1 MQITN
6 ILLYGKNGK
15 MRNLSFNIGK
25 VNIITGDSKTGKTA
39 IIDIVDYCLGSSEFK
54 VAEGVVKEHVF
65 WYAVKFQ
72 LKQGQL
78 LIARPNP
85 IKNKRSASDV
95 YFLQADN
102 IEIPK
107 FEELISNINVDVL
120 VSKLT
125 NIIGIE
131 EYKHQVDNFS
141 RPATPV
147 SFKHSRYYC
156 FQPQTDIDQRDFLFY
171 HQTKEDGRIAQAMKD
186 TLPYFLG
193 AIESET
199 IQLERQLADKRRTRN
214 RLEREVKD
222 AQSVIE
228 KSLGQV
234 FELLNE
240 AKQVGLIS
248 FDTIAENREIGL
260 NILTEIAQKD
270 DIDDMPNI
278 ENELLL
284 NLQEDLNFL
293 TQIRSSI
300 NNDIKAAENYEKER
314 RNYTGETQHQIL
326 RLESVNIFTANN
338 DIDNSVCPLCDNP
351 LLVKIPTI
359 EQITNSLEKI
369 KSNLEVTEKEQPRLR
384 NYLDELQQHKT
395 TINGQIYEIEKSI
408 NGIYKEVEQA
418 KKTKD
423 LNIRKGRVLGRIS
436 LYLESKVEAG
446 DFSTTKQRINE
457 LEIEIEQL
465 QHLLSSEEKDD
476 RLENALDQISVQ
488 MTNWAKE
495 LELEFKERKIKFDVK
510 KLTLFIISEDR
521 TIKFDQT
528 GSGENWVSYHLLI
541 HFALHNYFIKH
552 KRPVPNFLILDQLS
566 QAYFPPEK
574 DIKGTGEIEQ
584 SEDDKA
590 IKRLFEFIFAKTA
603 ALEGNF
609 QTIIID
615 HAKLNDSYFK
625 DAIIEEW
632 RNGIKLVPVEWTID
646 DE

>member
-39 IIDIVDYCLGSSEFK
+39 IIDIVDYCLGSNEFK
-54 VAEGVVKEHVF
+54 VAEGVVREHVF

-72 LKQGQL
+72 LKHGQL

-85 IKNKRSASDV
+85 IKYHRSGSDV

-102 IEIPK
+102 VEIPK
-107 FEELISNINVDVL
+107 FENLKSNINVDTL

-125 NIIGIE
+125 NIIGID

-141 RPATPV
+141 RQATPV
-147 SFKHSRYYC
+147 SFKHSRFYC

-193 AIESET
+193 AIESEAV
-199 IQLERQLADKRRTRN
+199 QLERQLADKRRTRN

-222 AQSVIE
+222 AQSIIE
-228 KSLGQV
+228 NSLGQV
-234 FELLNE
+234 FELMNE
-240 AKQVGLIS
+240 AKQVGLIPL
-248 FDTIAENREIGL
+248 DVIAENREIGL
-260 NILTEIAQKD
+260 GILTSIAQKD
-270 DIDDMPNI
+270 DINDIPNI
-278 ENELLL
+278 ENELLSEL
-284 NLQEDLNFL
+284 QGNLRIL
-293 TQIRSSI
+293 TQNRSSI
-300 NNDIKAAENYEKER
+300 NNDIKIAESYERESR
-314 RNYTGETQHQIL
+314 SYVGETQQQIS
-326 RLESVNIFTANN
+326 RLESVNIFAHKNN
-338 DIDNSVCPLCDNP
+338 VNNSTCPLCDSE

-369 KSNLEVTEKEQPRLR
+369 KNNLEVTQKEQPRLR
-384 NYLDELQQHKT
+384 HYLDELQQKKT
-395 TINGQIYEIEKSI
+395 TINGQINEVEKSI
-408 NGIYKEVEQA
+408 NGIYRELEQA
-418 KKTKD
+418 KRLKD

-436 LYLESKVEAG
+436 LYLESKIQVG
-446 DFSTTKQRINE
+446 DFSNTKRQIAE
-457 LEIEIEQL
+457 LDREIERL
-465 QHLLSSEEKDD
+465 QKLLSSEEKDD
-476 RLENALDQISVQ
+476 RLQNALDQISVQ

-495 LELEFKERKIKFDVK
+495 LELEFKDRKIKFDVK

-541 HFALHNYFIKH
+541 HFALHTYFIKN

-574 DIKGTGEIEQ
+574 DIKGTGEVEQ

-590 IKRLFEFIFAKTA
+590 IKRLFEFIFEKTEM
-603 ALEGNF
+603 LEGNF

-615 HAKLNDSYFK
+615 HAKLNEAYFK
-625 DAIIEEW
+625 NAIIEEW
-632 RNGIKLVPVEWTID
+632 RNGIKLVPVEWTIE